1 MARTFDEPFG
11 GPGIASLDL
20 INNIIELDPKINY
33 VLFYKS
39 KNHLGKYKDY
49 PNVKEIFMKMPNK
62 FLWDQIAV
70 PYNSW
75 KENVDLIFNPKFTV
89 PLLTRKLTLVL
100 CQGMEYFSFPQY
112 YSFFSLMYVRIFF
125 PLYYK
130 KAQKVLTL
138 SNDEQNDLNK
148 YIKVP
153 YEKMETVYSAHS
165 KDFFPRRD
173 RKELE
178 AIKQK
183 YHLPENF
190 ILSVAKPFQGD
201 RLLPRKNID
210 NIVRSFLAFE
220 DNSKTLKLVLA
231 DNRSYE
237 YITEVFGKEF
247 ANDPRFVYPG
257 WISHEDMPY
266 IYSLA
271 KLLMMP
277 SYSESFGL
285 PLVEAMACGCPVIT
299 STTSCCPEIV
309 GDAGIVVDP
318 TDVKGLTFAISSI
331 LTDQELSQRL
341 TEKGIKKASEY
352 SWTNSAKKV
361 IRIFNEL
368 IEDQSYTSE
377 N

>member
-1 MARTFDEPFG
+1 M
-11 GPGIASLDL
+11 SLVHFSSNCSL
-20 INNIIELDPKINY
+20 R
-33 VLFYKS
+33 S
-39 KNHLGKYKDY
+39 
-49 PNVKEIFMKMPNK
+49 
-62 FLWDQIAV
+62 Q
-70 PYNSW
+70 
-75 KENVDLIFNPKFTV
+75 
-89 PLLTRKLTLVL
+89 LLK
-100 CQGMEYFSFPQY
+100 
-112 YSFFSLMYVRIFF
+112 
-125 PLYYK
+125 
-130 KAQKVLTL
+130 
-138 SNDEQNDLNK
+138 
-148 YIKVP
+148 
-153 YEKMETVYSAHS
+153 
-165 KDFFPRRD
+165 
-173 RKELE
+173 

-183 YHLPENF
+183 YDLPDNS

-231 DNRSYE
+231 DNRCYE
-237 YITEVFGKEF
+237 YITEVFGKEL

-285 PLVEAMACGCPVIT
+285 PLVEAMACGCHVIT

-309 GDAGIVVDP
+309 GDAAIVVDP

-331 LTDQELSQRL
+331 LTDQELSKRF

-352 SWTNSAKKV
+352 SWSNSAKKV
-361 IRIFNEL
+361 IRIFGTVLE
-368 IEDQSYTSE
+368 
-377 N
+377 